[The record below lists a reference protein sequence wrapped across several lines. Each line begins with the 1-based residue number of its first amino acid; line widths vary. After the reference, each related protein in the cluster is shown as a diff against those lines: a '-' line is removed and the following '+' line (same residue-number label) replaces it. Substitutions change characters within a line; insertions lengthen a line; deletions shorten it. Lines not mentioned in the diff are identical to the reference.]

1 MPSAQSNW
9 YIRFGCLAPIIGI
22 GLLVYLL
29 NTDAIIP
36 GFTFFALFFGFGVL
50 FLNLSIRAEQK
61 VKQKQLDYLNSFKPT
76 SPNYNESHAF
86 VSYDL
91 LSKIAVD
98 EKNRRIYFWEPE
110 TSDGKP
116 LTKAYLHMPYTVK
129 SYTYQQLL
137 AVELF
142 ENGTRQQTVVNEAP
156 KTIERIEELGQSVE
170 QIITNKS
177 TLIRKV
183 IYRKVATLEMKVLLD
198 DEEKPYRIVRFYSN
212 LDKRL
217 KRKSASYTSVKQD
230 AEHWIS
236 LLTFVMNQK

>member
-9 YIRFGCLAPIIGI
+9 YIRFGCLAPIIGVVVLI
-22 GLLVYLL
+22 YLL
-29 NTDAIIP
+29 NTDAVIP
-36 GFTFFALFFGFGVL
+36 GFLFFAAFFGFGVL

-61 VKQKQLDYLNSFKPT
+61 VKQKQREYLDSFKPSAT
-76 SPNYNESHAF
+76 NYTESHAY

-98 EKNRRIYFWEPE
+98 EKNQRIYFWEPD
-110 TSDGKP
+110 TTDGKT
-116 LTKAYLHMPYTVK
+116 LSRAYLHMPYTVK
-129 SYTYQQLL
+129 SYTYKQLL
-137 AVELF
+137 AIELF

-156 KTIERIEELGQSVE
+156 RTIERIEELGQSVE
-170 QIITNKS
+170 QIIKNKS

-183 IYRKVATLEMKVLLD
+183 IYRKVATMEMKVLID
-198 DEEKPYRIVRFYSN
+198 DKEKPYRIIRFYTN

-217 KRKSASYTSVKQD
+217 KRGSVSYSTVKQD
-230 AEHWIS
+230 SDHWMS